1 MRNNDTSSP
10 LLTLVT
16 LGLVTSVVLVSTMFL
31 KLPTPTGYI
40 HLGDGVIY
48 ATSLVLGAYPGAISG
63 ALGSGLADILGGY
76 PAWAPWTF
84 VIKGVAGYI
93 VGKFGHKKPKRNQ
106 IISMAIA
113 SVWIVAGYA
122 VGTAFMYSPKAI
134 WGEILGNIVQTGSGV
149 IIGVILAPVLKS
161 ALGHRQSKR

>member
-1 MRNNDTSSP
+1 MRNNRSSSP
-10 LLTLVT
+10 LRTSVT
-16 LGLVTSVVLVSTMFL
+16 LGLVTSIVLVSTMFL
-31 KLPTPTGYI
+31 KLPTATGYI

-48 ATSLVLGAYPGAISG
+48 ATSLVLGTFPGAISG

-93 VGKFGHKKPKRNQ
+93 VGKFGYKKPRKTQ
-106 IISMAIA
+106 IMSMAIA

-122 VGTAFMYSPKAI
+122 VGTAFLYSPKAI

-149 IIGVILAPVLKS
+149 IVGVILAPVLES
-161 ALGHRQSKR
+161 ALRGQKANR